1 MIRIIALLFL
11 VFGASVAHAD
21 ELPKLVQNGEHTCQ
35 ISKEYKF
42 RKCRV
47 IEEGKVQ
54 ILSLYEEGH
63 LLQLE
68 GIIHPTDFIGKK
80 QQVFVEAWTNEDRP
94 YICST
99 KDPQGLAECKAQR
112 MIINL
117 KKSGNTWKGS
127 FPIKHYWDR
136 YVGEGAERR
145 PEGYVVTV
153 EEISFTLKLDPAP
166 KK

>member
-1 MIRIIALLFL
+1 MIRNFLFL
-11 VFGASVAHAD
+11 FVALTASTAHAQD
-21 ELPKLVQNGEHTCQ
+21 TPKLVENGEHTCQ

-47 IEEGKVQ
+47 VDEGKVQ

-63 LLQLE
+63 LLQFE

-80 QQVFVEAWTNEDRP
+80 KQVFVEAWTNEDRP
-94 YICST
+94 YICGT
-99 KDPQGLAECKAQR
+99 TDAQGLAECKAQR
-112 MIINL
+112 VIINL
-117 KKSGNTWKGS
+117 KKQGNTWKGS

-136 YVGEGAERR
+136 YVGEGSERR
-145 PEGYVVTV
+145 AEGYVVTV
-153 EEISFTLKLDPAP
+153 EKISFTLKLAPAP